1 MLPYSHAQEGK
12 SLDIDKSIVI
22 SDMMHITEKNTL
34 SQLRLLQLNLEQPI
48 TEQPIRITP

>member
-1 MLPYSHAQEGK
+1 MLPYSHAKEGK
-12 SLDIDKSIVI
+12 ILYIDESSVI

-48 TEQPIRITP
+48 TQQPIRITP